1 MSIEIELPKSSQ
13 QLDQDEEWVI
23 VKRGNR
29 QEKIRLHDY
38 GNIYKIPGLYER
50 IFCQRLK
57 CNSPKVMC
65 DLLEEARGDMA
76 DCRAL
81 DFGAGNG
88 MVGEEIMKRGGDSVV
103 GIDIIDEAKEAAE
116 RDRAGVY
123 EDYYITDMNELDDK
137 NAEKLRQYRFNTLI
151 SVAALGFEDI
161 PPKAFLN
168 AFNLL
173 QNDGWI
179 AFNIKD
185 RFLSNN
191 DDTGYKDI
199 IAGIREDNLTIL
211 RKKRYC
217 HRLSLSGEEL
227 YYIAIAGKKIRGVN
241 LEEISSI

>member
-1 MSIEIELPKSSQ
+1 MSYEIVIPKLDH
-13 QLDQDEEWVI
+13 QLDQDEEWII

-29 QEKIRLHDY
+29 QEKIRLHNY
-38 GNIYKIPGLYER
+38 GDIFKFPGLYEQL
-50 IFCQRLK
+50 FCQRLK
-57 CNSPKVMC
+57 CNSPMVIC
-65 DLLEEARGDMA
+65 DLLEETRGNIT
-76 DCRAL
+76 DCRVL

-88 MVGEEIMKRGGDSVV
+88 IVGEEIMKRGDNLIV
-103 GIDIIDEAKEAAE
+103 GVDILNGAKEATQ
-116 RDRAGVY
+116 RDRAGIY
-123 EDYYITDMNELDDK
+123 KDYYVMDMNELDHKD
-137 NAEKLRQYRFNTLI
+137 AEKLRQCRFNVLI

-168 AFNLL
+168 AFNLI
-173 QNDGWI
+173 QNAGWI

-199 IAGIREDNLTIL
+199 ITAINENNFTIL

-227 YYIAIAGKKIRGVN
+227 YYIAIVGKKIKSVN
-241 LEEISSI
+241 LEEISSV